1 MKRFTKMRG
10 WAAALAVTLL
20 MMIARRADAQGASV
34 PGASDAC
41 AYRACAL
48 SIAPTWNGLMVV
60 RGSDAAR
67 VANLNF
73 FLPHDITP
81 ALRGDSTMVGADSAR
96 AQAVRAVRL
105 RRTAA
110 VLTDLGAVAVI
121 VALARAASAAHVTTN
136 DRVVGGAGLAALLV
150 SVPLQFAADG
160 ALSRAVWWHNLRY
173 AR

>member
-1 MKRFTKMRG
+1 
-10 WAAALAVTLL
+10 
-20 MMIARRADAQGASV
+20 
-34 PGASDAC
+34 
-41 AYRACAL
+41 L
-48 SIAPTWNGLMVV
+48 SIAPAWNGLLVV
-60 RGSDAAR
+60 RGSDAVR

-73 FLPHDITP
+73 FLPRDIAP
-81 ALRGDSTMVGADSAR
+81 ALRGDSAALGADSA
-96 AQAVRAVRL
+96 QAHAARAVRL

-110 VLTDLGAVAVI
+110 VLTDLGAVAVV
-121 VALARAASAAHVTTN
+121 VALARAASAGRVETH